1 MVISST
7 ERRSC
12 LEEKHNRR
20 RRRGRGEQGE
30 GEEEEIPM
38 SARKASVSCH
48 LLFPPPP
55 FLSLYSVITRRRATE
70 GGQKPKEKES

>member
-20 RRRGRGEQGE
+20 RRRGRREQGE
-30 GEEEEIPM
+30 GEDEEEISM

-55 FLSLYSVITRRRATE
+55 SLPPSVTARWRATE
-70 GGQKPKEKES
+70 GGRENSKKK